1 MDKVVIRRSL
11 SGCRVSGGN
20 QSGQEDVSEEGKFER
35 RRPASEILA
44 SSPVEAA
51 QKYSKLDLSRRV
63 DFVDDLEIELVRRLR
78 SSEGPAAS
86 YLEALKAVLKARE
99 RLSKNVNAF
108 LVFAVLFVD
117 LSRVLKHTT
126 VT

>member
-1 MDKVVIRRSL
+1 LK
-11 SGCRVSGGN
+11 
-20 QSGQEDVSEEGKFER
+20 
-35 RRPASEILA
+35 EILA

-78 SSEGPAAS
+78 SPKGPSES
-86 YLEALKAVLKARE
+86 HLQALKVVLKAKE
-99 RLSKNVNAF
+99 RLSRNVNAF
-108 LVFAVLFVD
+108 LTLAVLFMD
-117 LSRVLKHTT
+117 LGRALKHRT